1 MTDIRFEGQEVVVE
15 GANTKLLTHDLLID
29 SPSRRSN
36 TAGHR
41 RALVHNFNDGLTM
54 NFLDDYPGGV
64 AISGLKTVGGSN
76 GNDRIDIVSR
86 VVAVAGSDLLLDAAD
101 RRTNQSSFRRA
112 LVHDFND
119 GLTVNF
125 NHDYPGGVTLTGP
138 VTIPDGATVAGV
150 DVAAELASL
159 TAQVAALTERV
170 AALEPANPEG

>member
-15 GANTKLLTHDLLID
+15 GANTKLLTNDFMID
-29 SPSRRSN
+29 APSRRT
-36 TAGHR
+36 TAGGHR
-41 RALVHNFNDGLTM
+41 RALVHDFSDGLTM
-54 NFLDDYPGGV
+54 NFLNDYPGGV
-64 AISGLKTVGGSN
+64 SISGLKTVGGSN

-86 VVAVAGSDLLLDAAD
+86 VVAVAGSDLMLDAPD

-119 GLTVNF
+119 GLTLNF
-125 NHDYPGGVTLTGP
+125 NHDYPGGVTLSGP

-150 DVAAELASL
+150 DVAAALASL
-159 TAQVAALTERV
+159 TAQVAALTERI